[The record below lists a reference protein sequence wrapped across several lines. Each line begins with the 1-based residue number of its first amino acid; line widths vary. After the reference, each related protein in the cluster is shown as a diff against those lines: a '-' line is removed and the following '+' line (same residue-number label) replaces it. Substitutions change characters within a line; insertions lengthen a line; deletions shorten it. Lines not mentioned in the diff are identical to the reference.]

1 MKKRILTGDRP
12 TGPLHIGHY
21 VGSLANRIKLQDEYE
36 QFVMIADVQALTD
49 NYDNPQKVRDN
60 IMQLALD
67 YISVGID
74 PAKTTIFVQSQVP
87 AIAELTVFYM
97 NLVTIA
103 RLQRNPTV
111 KDEMKQKGMID
122 TVTLGFLAY
131 PVSQAADITSIN
143 AHLVPVGEDQVP
155 MIEQTREIV
164 RKFNSLYGETLV
176 EPEALVGDFP
186 RLVGTDGNSKMSKSI
201 GNTIYLSDSK
211 EEVERKVRGMYT
223 DPNRLKA
230 TDQGTVEGN
239 PVFIYLDAFGLESDK
254 GRIDDLKKRYREGS
268 VGDVEVKGVLID
280 VLETFLQPI
289 RTRRQEAEKDLGMVE
304 KMLQDGTERA
314 NDIAQQTLTSV
325 KKAMKID
332 YFS

>member
-21 VGSLANRIKLQDEYE
+21 VGSLANRVKLQDEYD

-60 IMQLALD
+60 ILQLALD

-74 PAKTTIFVQSQVP
+74 PSKTTIFVQSQVP

-97 NLVTIA
+97 NLVTVA

-176 EPEALVGDFP
+176 EPEALVGEFP

-211 EEVERKVRGMYT
+211 EEVERKIRGMYT
-223 DPNRLKA
+223 DPNRLRA
-230 TDQGTVEGN
+230 TDPGVVEGN
-239 PVFIYLDAFGLESDK
+239 PVFIYLDAFGTESDTS
-254 GRIDDLKKRYREGS
+254 RIEQLKSRYRSGS
-268 VGDVEVKGVLID
+268 VGDVEVKKVLAEI
-280 VLETFLQPI
+280 LEAFLAPV
-289 RTRRQEAEKDLGMVE
+289 REKRQLAEKDLGVVE
-304 KMLQDGTERA
+304 QMLKDGTERA
-314 NDIAQQTLTSV
+314 QEIAQQTLDSV